1 MVRRPVHAP
10 ELVLIPLDGQPI
22 PPFRP
27 TPDGASLVGRSAE
40 SDLFLDVAKVS
51 RRHARIVFGPS
62 GWTIE
67 DCGSRHGTFVDGARL
82 APNVPTAIRDRTIVA
97 FGPSRFRASV
107 GDDEARSLVSIKDD
121 GGLTRGSTPSRVT
134 DEEIGALAKRR
145 LDALVEVSA
154 AMQSAAVEEDVA
166 IAALDAAVRGTGF
179 DRATWVRPCDRTGAE
194 LAVLG
199 ATTVDGSASGG
210 FAVSRTLLQAAKDG
224 AIVRLEDQPI
234 LQEAVSVVASG
245 TTSALCVPV
254 TIGRDVDS
262 FLYLATGRGGRQPQ
276 PDAAAFC
283 AALAR
288 FCGLAV
294 ANLRRRK
301 LEEQQALLHR
311 ELEQAREVQR
321 RFTPPERGRA
331 GPFFFA
337 VHAQPGRF
345 VAGDMVG
352 MRLTEGG
359 GGLAYVGDVTGKGMG
374 PGLLMSLLQS
384 FLDAVPADGSL
395 AELVGRASAHFGRYA
410 SDDRFATLWLCRALP
425 GSRRIEIVDAGHGLA
440 VVMRGSVASVV
451 PRAGGGP
458 PLGVVPDF
466 PYEPSS
472 IDLAPGDRL
481 ILLTD
486 GVTEQTDP
494 SGEQFGVERLVAAL
508 HGSRAPEEDVA
519 RIREAVAAFAAGTAY
534 SDDLTV
540 ASLAIEAGP

>member
-1 MVRRPVHAP
+1 
-10 ELVLIPLDGQPI
+10 
-22 PPFRP
+22 
-27 TPDGASLVGRSAE
+27 
-40 SDLFLDVAKVS
+40 
-51 RRHARIVFGPS
+51 
-62 GWTIE
+62 
-67 DCGSRHGTFVDGARL
+67 
-82 APNVPTAIRDRTIVA
+82 
-97 FGPSRFRASV
+97 
-107 GDDEARSLVSIKDD
+107 
-121 GGLTRGSTPSRVT
+121 
-134 DEEIGALAKRR
+134 
-145 LDALVEVSA
+145 
-154 AMQSAAVEEDVA
+154 
-166 IAALDAAVRGTGF
+166 
-179 DRATWVRPCDRTGAE
+179 
-194 LAVLG
+194 
-199 ATTVDGSASGG
+199 
-210 FAVSRTLLQAAKDG
+210 
-224 AIVRLEDQPI
+224 
-234 LQEAVSVVASG
+234 
-245 TTSALCVPV
+245 
-254 TIGRDVDS
+254 
-262 FLYLATGRGGRQPQ
+262 
-276 PDAAAFC
+276 
-283 AALAR
+283 
-288 FCGLAV
+288 V